1 MKSFL
6 HRFFIPSH
14 HNNFRA
20 HGLHI
25 SSLTVYL
32 IGALVLSFSYS
43 SNALLPAGSVLGIA
57 QDINVGA
64 LLSLTNQQRTNSG
77 LPALNLNGQLSSAA
91 AGKCSKMLA
100 DNFWA
105 HYAPDGTTPWFF
117 INQSGYKYETAGEN
131 LAKDFND
138 SNSVVNAWMA
148 SPTHAANILNGKYQD
163 VGFATCNGTL
173 TGSETTVVVQMFAK
187 PSGST
192 VATSFTTAASAQEPA
207 PTRVA
212 ARILPTTQPTLEPT
226 LQPTVVTQAENKPA
240 GQSPLGSAPATIVS
254 GLQASTTAKPGLV
267 AGIMRSLPKTATYTL
282 FGMLL
287 ATLLLDFYY
296 GYKLKTYRVVG
307 KHLAHFIFVAF
318 ILLSLLIAANGV
330 IL

>member
-14 HNNFRA
+14 HNNYHA

-32 IGALVLSFSYS
+32 IGALALSFTYS
-43 SNALLPAGSVLGIA
+43 SNALLPHGSVLGIA
-57 QDINVGA
+57 QNISIEA
-64 LLSLTNQQRTNSG
+64 LVQLTNQQRTNSG
-77 LPALNLNGQLSSAA
+77 LSALHLNGQLSSAA
-91 AGKCSKMLA
+91 AGKCNKMLA

-117 INQSGYKYETAGEN
+117 IGQAGYTYETAGEN

-163 VGFATCNGTL
+163 VGFATCNGML

-187 PSGST
+187 PSGRSN
-192 VATSFTTAASAQEPA
+192 VATSFTTAAQAEEPKPTQVIAQ
-207 PTRVA
+207 T
-212 ARILPTTQPTLEPT
+212 LPTTIPTAQPTT
-226 LQPTVVTQAENKPA
+226 INQAA
-240 GQSPLGSAPATIVS
+240 TISSIPATLAS
-254 GLQASTTAKPGLV
+254 SSQSTTTTKSGFFTNLL
-267 AGIMRSLPKTATYTL
+267 RSLPKAVTFTL

-287 ATLLLDFYY
+287 ATFMLDFYY
-296 GYKLKTYRVVG
+296 GYKLKTYRVIG

-318 ILLSLLIAANGV
+318 ILISLLIAANGV

>member
-1 MKSFL
+1 MKSSFL
-6 HRFFIPSH
+6 HRFFIPSK
-14 HNNFRA
+14 HNNYRA

-64 LLSLTNQQRTNSG
+64 LLELTNQQRTNSG

-117 INQSGYKYETAGEN
+117 IGQSGYKYETAGEN

-163 VGFATCNGTL
+163 VGFATCNGML
-173 TGSETTVVVQMFAK
+173 TGSETTIVVQMFAK
-187 PSGST
+187 PSGSNPIGST
-192 VATSFTTAASAQEPA
+192 QGATSFTTAVKAEEPA
-207 PTRVA
+207 PTRVVA
-212 ARILPTTQPTLEPT
+212 QALPTAQPTLEPT
-226 LQPTVVTQAENKPA
+226 VVAQTEDI
-240 GQSPLGSAPATIVS
+240 SPSPATIGS
-254 GLQASTTAKPGLV
+254 SLQASTTTKPGVV
-267 AGIMRSLPKTATYTL
+267 AGIMRSLPKTATFTL

-287 ATLLLDFYY
+287 ATFLLDFYY
-296 GYKLKTYRVVG
+296 GYKLKTYRIVG
-307 KHLAHFIFVAF
+307 NHMAHFIFVAF

>member
-6 HRFFIPSH
+6 HRFFIPSK
-14 HNNFRA
+14 HNNYRA

-32 IGALVLSFSYS
+32 IGALVLSFTYS
-43 SNALLPAGSVLGIA
+43 NTSLLAPGSVLGIA

-64 LLSLTNQQRTNSG
+64 LLDLTNQQRTNSG
-77 LPALNLNGQLSSAA
+77 LPPLQLNTQLSSAA

-105 HYAPDGTTPWFF
+105 HYAPDGTTPWYF
-117 INQSGYKYETAGEN
+117 ISQAGYKYETAGEN

-148 SPTHAANILNGKYQD
+148 SATHAANILNGKYQD
-163 VGFATCNGTL
+163 VGFATCNGML
-173 TGSETTVVVQMFAK
+173 TGSETTIVVQMFGK
-187 PSGST
+187 PIGGA
-192 VATSFTTAASAQEPA
+192 VATSFTN
-207 PTRVA
+207 VA
-212 ARILPTTQPTLEPT
+212 KAKEAEPTTFIAKIQPTSKPTAEPT
-226 LQPTVVTQAENKPA
+226 MIAQISTPTP
-240 GQSPLGSAPATIVS
+240 SRATIGS
-254 GLQASTTAKPGLV
+254 SLQASTTAKPGLV
-267 AGIMRSLPKTATYTL
+267 AGIMRSLPKAATFTL

-287 ATLLLDFYY
+287 ATLLLDVYY
-296 GYKLKTYRVVG
+296 GYRLKAYRVVG
-307 KHLAHFIFVAF
+307 NHMAHFIFVAF
-318 ILLSLLIAANGV
+318 ILLSLLIAAKGV

>member
-14 HNNFRA
+14 RNNFRA

-32 IGALVLSFSYS
+32 IGAVALSFSYS
-43 SNALLPAGSVLGIA
+43 NNAFLPAGSVLGIA
-57 QDINVGA
+57 SDINVGA
-64 LLSLTNQQRTNSG
+64 LHTLTNQQRTNSG
-77 LPALNLNGQLSSAA
+77 LPALNLNDQLSSAA
-91 AGKCSKMLA
+91 AGKCNKMLA

-117 INQSGYKYETAGEN
+117 INQAGYKYETAGEN

-163 VGFATCNGTL
+163 VGFATCNGSL
-173 TGSETTVVVQMFAK
+173 TGSETTVVVQMFGK
-187 PSGST
+187 PSGSA
-192 VATSFTTAASAQEPA
+192 VATSFTTAANAQEPA
-207 PTRVA
+207 PTRRPA
-212 ARILPTTQPTLEPT
+212 LPTTQPTIEPT
-226 LQPTVVTQAENKPA
+226 AI
-240 GQSPLGSAPATIVS
+240 PLAVAQEEPIYPSPATIVS
-254 GLQASTTAKPGLV
+254 GLQASTTVKAGLI
-267 AGIMRSLPKTATYTL
+267 AGIMRSLPKAITFTL

-287 ATLLLDFYY
+287 ATFLLDFYY

-318 ILLSLLIAANGV
+318 ILFSLLIAANGV

>member
-14 HNNFRA
+14 HNNYRA

-91 AGKCSKMLA
+91 AGKCGKMLA
-100 DNFWA
+100 DNFWS

-117 INQSGYKYETAGEN
+117 IGQSGYKYETAGEN

-173 TGSETTVVVQMFAK
+173 TGSETTVVVQMFGK

-192 VATSFTTAASAQEPA
+192 VATSFTTAANAQEPA
-207 PTRVA
+207 PTRRPA
-212 ARILPTTQPTLEPT
+212 LPTAQPTTEPT
-226 LQPTVVTQAENKPA
+226 PESTVVAQEESI
-240 GQSPLGSAPATIVS
+240 SPSPATIVS

-267 AGIMRSLPKTATYTL
+267 AGLMRSLPKAATFTL